1 MPRKGENIYKR
12 KDGRWEG
19 RYIKSRSSTGK
30 SLYGYVY
37 SKSYRDVKAKLAQA
51 ISSNNRTVQDNVPSN
66 GVKSFGNYAT
76 AWLSTRRTQ
85 VKESTANK
93 YQNLLNSYILP
104 IIGAT
109 SLEQMTYDYIESYCN
124 GLLCTGGTKGTGL
137 SPKTVSDILSLIRNI
152 LRSAA
157 NSGVSLVCDVSSITI
172 KQTSKEMRV
181 LSRSEQERL
190 CQYLYANLNSSN
202 VGILVCLFTGLRI
215 GEVCA
220 LRWEDIS
227 MSEHTL
233 YVHQTLQRVQCSDLS
248 GQKTKIVITTPKS
261 RCSIRTIPLPDC
273 LMNVLQK
280 HEHTSAGYLLTG
292 KNGSFIEPRTMQ
304 NHFKRVLTNC
314 SIADANYHSLRH
326 TFATRCVELGFDI
339 KSLSEI
345 LGHASVTITMNRY
358 VHPSIELKRNNME
371 RLSTLF
377 AVR

>member
-19 RYIKSRSSTGK
+19 RYIKSRSPNGK
-30 SLYGYVY
+30 ALYGYVY

-51 ISSNNRTVQDNVPSN
+51 ISSNTRTRQDNSPSN
-66 GVKSFGNYAT
+66 GVKSFDNYAAT
-76 AWLSTRRTQ
+76 WISIRRSQ

-104 IIGAT
+104 IIGT
-109 SLEQMTYDYIESYCN
+109 TPLEQMTHDYIESYCN
-124 GLLCTGGTKGTGL
+124 DLLCTGGTKGTGL

-157 NSGVSLVCDVSSITI
+157 NSGASLSCDVSSITI
-172 KQTSKEMRV
+172 KQVSKEMRV

-190 CQYLYANLNSSN
+190 CQYLYADLNSSN

-233 YVHQTLQRVQCSDLS
+233 HVHQTMQRVQCADLS

-261 RCSIRTIPLPDC
+261 SCSIRTIPLPDC
-273 LMNVLQK
+273 LMTVLQK
-280 HEHTSAGYLLTG
+280 HEHASAGYLLTG
-292 KNGSFIEPRTMQ
+292 KSGSFIEPRTMQ
-304 NHFKRVLTNC
+304 NHFKRVLANC

-377 AVR
+377 AVK

>member
-19 RYIKSRSSTGK
+19 RYIKSRSSLGK
-30 SLYGYVY
+30 ALYGYVY
-37 SKSYRDVKAKLAQA
+37 SKSYRDIKVKLAQA
-51 ISSNNRTVQDNVPSN
+51 ISTNNCTEKDNSPSN
-66 GVKSFGNYAT
+66 GVKPFGSYAT
-76 AWLSTRRTQ
+76 TWLSIRRAQ
-85 VKESTANK
+85 FKESTANK
-93 YQNLLNSYILP
+93 YKNLLNSYILP
-104 IIGAT
+104 IMGET
-109 SLEQMTYDYIESYCN
+109 PMEEMTYDYIESYCN
-124 GLLCTGGTKGTGL
+124 ELLCTGGAKGTGL

-152 LRSAA
+152 FRSAA
-157 NSGVSLVCDVSSITI
+157 NSGASIACDADSITI

-181 LSRSEQERL
+181 LNRSEQERL

-227 MSEHTL
+227 ISEHTL
-233 YVHQTLQRVQCSDLS
+233 HVHQTMQRIQCSDLS
-248 GQKTKIVITTPKS
+248 GKKTKIVITTPKS
-261 RCSIRTIPLPDC
+261 NCSIRTIPLPDC
-273 LMNVLQK
+273 LMEVLQK
-280 HEHTSAGYLLTG
+280 HEHPSAGYLLTG
-292 KNGSFIEPRTMQ
+292 NMDSFIEPRTMQ
-304 NHFKRVLTNC
+304 NHFKRILDSC
-314 SIADANYHSLRH
+314 AISDANYHSLRH

-345 LGHASVTITMNRY
+345 LGHANVTITMNRY

>member
-19 RYIKSRSSTGK
+19 RYIKSRSSLGK
-30 SLYGYVY
+30 ALFGYVY
-37 SKSYRDVKAKLAQA
+37 SMSYRDVKVKLAQA
-51 ISSNNRTVQDNVPSN
+51 ISSNNLTKQENYPSN
-66 GVKSFGNYAT
+66 GEKPFDNYAAT
-76 AWLSTRRTQ
+76 WLSIRRTQ

-109 SLEQMTYDYIESYCN
+109 SLEQMTYDYLESYCN
-124 GLLCTGGTKGTGL
+124 KLLCTGGAKGTGL

-157 NSGVSLVCDVSSITI
+157 NSGVSIACDVSSITI
-172 KQTSKEMRV
+172 KQASKEMRV
-181 LSRSEQERL
+181 LSLHEQERL

-233 YVHQTLQRVQCSDLS
+233 HVHQTMQRVQCSDSS
-248 GQKTKIVITTPKS
+248 GKKTKIVITTPKS
-261 RCSIRTIPLPDC
+261 SCSIRTIPLPDC
-273 LMNVLQK
+273 LMEVLQK
-280 HEHTSAGYLLTG
+280 HEHPSAGYLLTG
-292 KNGSFIEPRTMQ
+292 SMNSFIEPRTMQ
-304 NHFKRVLTNC
+304 NHFKRVLDGC
-314 SIADANYHSLRH
+314 AISDANYHSLRH

-377 AVR
+377 AVK

>member
-19 RYIKSRSSTGK
+19 RYIKSRSPNGK
-30 SLYGYVY
+30 ALYGYVY
-37 SKSYRDVKAKLAQA
+37 SKSYRNVKAKLAQA
-51 ISSNNRTVQDNVPSN
+51 ICSNNHTKQDNSPSY
-66 GVKSFGNYAT
+66 GVKPFVNYAT
-76 AWLSTRRTQ
+76 AWISIRRTQ

-104 IIGAT
+104 IIGT
-109 SLEQMTYDYIESYCN
+109 TPLNQMTHDYIESYCHD
-124 GLLCTGGTKGTGL
+124 LLCTGGSKGNGL

-157 NSGVSLVCDVSSITI
+157 NSGASLSCDVSSIAI
-172 KQTSKEMRV
+172 KQSSKEMRV
-181 LSRSEQERL
+181 LSRNEQERL
-190 CQYLYANLNSSN
+190 CQYLYANQNSSN

-233 YVHQTLQRVQCSDLS
+233 HVHQTMQRVQCSDLS

-261 RCSIRTIPLPDC
+261 SCSIRTIPLPDC

-280 HEHTSAGYLLTG
+280 QEHTSAGYLLTG
-292 KNGSFIEPRTMQ
+292 KSGSFIEPRTMQ
-304 NHFKRVLTNC
+304 NHFKRVLANC

-326 TFATRCVELGFDI
+326 AFATRCVELGFDI

-377 AVR
+377 AVK